1 MYKDRSI
8 AESSSSSTVAETK
21 EFVEFEEISGND
33 VQISPE
39 VVQEEPGTPA
49 LRRSSRIPKPIQ
61 HYSPFLHYLLL
72 SDSGEPECYDQ
83 AMQVEDSVKWESAM
97 KDEMDS
103 LMSNQTWEL
112 AELPPGKKALN
123 NK

>member
-8 AESSSSSTVAETK
+8 AESSSSSTEAETK

-33 VQISPE
+33 VHISPE
-39 VVQEEPGTPA
+39 AVQEEPGTPA

-61 HYSPFLHYLLL
+61 RYSPSLHYLLL
-72 SDSGEPECYDQ
+72 FDSGEPECYDQ
-83 AMQVEDSVKWESAM
+83 AMQVEDLVKWESAM

-103 LMSNQTWEL
+103 LMSN
-112 AELPPGKKALN
+112 
-123 NK
+123 